1 MYLRKWS
8 PIKYLMYLWLAILVW
23 IFCRCESAATMH
35 LAPTSSYASSS
46 SIIGSSSSSS
56 SSSSDSINSITEL
69 FANGNRNQVVAA
81 GPRGDASELV
91 DSTSPYQWQP
101 PRWPFTPESTT
112 QRQQVTSR
120 LFTKLVG
127 KTASNS
133 ARRWTPVQV
142 ADLSSYRPINY
153 ANRVLVENANKQ
165 LINPTYLREHQQQQ
179 QKQQQQQ
186 LPKLPASLSQS
197 NTNQD
202 SPNNKN
208 NNNNNSKIN
217 TSSSSIN
224 STSSSRNISSS
235 TSISDESVSLAE
247 ERLQLQWKL
256 RMNQKRA
263 RRLAHRMQL
272 GATPGDALILANRNR
287 RDSARLTAAAT
298 FSSHQAQRRL
308 GPGAGGPGSG
318 PARRYCSARDPA
330 TLAFD
335 APVVFEGKVK
345 SMSSDRRANFS
356 VTFEIVAVHK
366 KHTRF
371 YLPNN
376 VRLQF
381 TYRNFSEC
389 DIYREVYRE
398 RGIVREELEQ
408 GKVYFLFVKQLDLG
422 NFSILGQP
430 IRKTRRTTNG
440 VLEGVSET
448 YGKPP
453 AIYSITPNVTRQEGK
468 RVRLVCKVRGQP
480 PPKVT
485 WFKDK
490 RSINRNVTKYAQV
503 HLKKRSELIIH
514 SVIPSDAGEYECRA
528 KNKYAK
534 ISNSTHVRITA
545 KHSSTKQPKTT
556 HSTEPPYNPRP
567 CRGPGAEHF
576 CLNGG
581 TCIHFEDLQEWACT
595 CPKGFS
601 GNKCENKDIDYHPT
615 TSSKHQDCSYGYGYG
630 APRRPTPFCVK
641 TIQSRFTADR
651 FHRASH
657 PLV

>member
-1 MYLRKWS
+1 MYLRKWN
-8 PIKYLMYLWLAILVW
+8 PIKYLMFSWLAILVW

-35 LAPTSSYASSS
+35 LAPSSSYASS
-46 SIIGSSSSSS
+46 
-56 SSSSDSINSITEL
+56 INSIGSFSNGRRNSILEL
-69 FANGNRNQVVAA
+69 FANENSNQAA
-81 GPRGDASELV
+81 GSTSDTSELV
-91 DSTSPYQWQP
+91 DSTSPYQRR
-101 PRWPFTPESTT
+101 PRQWPFTPESST
-112 QRQQVTSR
+112 QRKHATQYLTKSISKTTSTDRR
-120 LFTKLVG
+120 LPL
-127 KTASNS
+127 
-133 ARRWTPVQV
+133 VQV
-142 ADLSSYRPINY
+142 DRQLSVHHPINY
-153 ANRVLVENANKQ
+153 ANRALVANANKQ
-165 LINPTYLREHQQQQ
+165 LINPTYSRE
-179 QKQQQQQ
+179 QKQSQ
-186 LPKLPASLSQS
+186 LPILPASLSQF
-197 NTNQD
+197 TANQD
-202 SPNNKN
+202 SHNNV
-208 NNNNNSKIN
+208 NS
-217 TSSSSIN
+217 SSSSIISTKSN
-224 STSSSRNISSS
+224 SSNSSA
-235 TSISDESVSLAE
+235 SISVENAAQAE
-247 ERLQLQWKL
+247 EHLQRQWKL
-256 RMNQKRA
+256 RMSQKRA
-263 RRLAHRMQL
+263 RRLAHRL
-272 GATPGDALILANRNR
+272 RLAASPEEAATNRNR
-287 RDSARLTAAAT
+287 RDSARPSAPTSVAAQ
-298 FSSHQAQRRL
+298 SNNQIPRRT
-308 GPGAGGPGSG
+308 GGPGSIG
-318 PARRYCSARDPA
+318 PGRRYCSARDPA

-356 VTFEIVAVHK
+356 VTFEIVTIHK
-366 KHTRF
+366 KHTKF

-381 TYRNFSEC
+381 SYRNFSEC
-389 DIYREVYRE
+389 DIYRETYRE

-408 GKVYFLFVKQLDLG
+408 GKVYFLFVKQIDLG
-422 NFSILGQP
+422 NFTILGQP
-430 IRKTRRTTNG
+430 IRKTRRTTSG

-453 AIYSITPNVTRQEGK
+453 VIYSITSNVTRQEGK

-534 ISNSTHVRITA
+534 ISNSTHVRIAA
-545 KHSSTKQPKTT
+545 KHTNSKQPKST

-630 APRRPTPFCVK
+630 APRRSTPFCVND
-641 TIQSRFTADR
+641 TGRSFQQE
-651 FHRASH
+651 
-657 PLV
+657 

>member
-35 LAPTSSYASSS
+35 LATASSYASSS
-46 SIIGSSSSSS
+46 SVIDDGSSSSISS
-56 SSSSDSINSITEL
+56 SNSGSINSISKL
-69 FANGNRNQVVAA
+69 FPNGNRIRVAA
-81 GPRGDASELV
+81 ASPKSDTSELV
-91 DSTSPYQWQP
+91 DSTSPHQWRP
-101 PRWPFTPESTT
+101 PRWPFTPKSTSP
-112 QRQQVTSR
+112 RSTSETTSH
-120 LFTKLVG
+120 FTK
-127 KTASNS
+127 AAISS
-133 ARRWTPVQV
+133 DRRRPPVQV

-153 ANRVLVENANKQ
+153 ANRVLVETANKQ
-165 LINPTYLREHQQQQ
+165 LINPMHLKDHQRQYQHQQQE
-179 QKQQQQQ
+179 QQQ

-197 NTNQD
+197 TANHD
-202 SPNNKN
+202 SPKN
-208 NNNNNSKIN
+208 NSSNNS
-217 TSSSSIN
+217 SSSSIN
-224 STSSSRNISSS
+224 STSSS
-235 TSISDESVSLAE
+235 TSISVESASQAE
-247 ERLQLQWKL
+247 VQLQFQWRL

-272 GATPGDALILANRNR
+272 RGSTSDALTLANRNR
-287 RDSARLTAAAT
+287 RDSARPGTIGSHSGSHLTQQP
-298 FSSHQAQRRL
+298 FRRS
-308 GPGAGGPGSG
+308 GGAGGGPG
-318 PARRYCSARDPA
+318 PTRRYCSARDPA
-330 TLAFD
+330 SLASEV
-335 APVVFEGKVK
+335 PIVFEGKVK

-356 VTFEIVAVHK
+356 VTFEIVAVYK
-366 KHTRF
+366 KHTKF

-381 TYRNFSEC
+381 SYRNFSEC
-389 DIYREVYRE
+389 DILREIYRE
-398 RGIVREELEQ
+398 RGIVRDELEQ

-422 NFSILGQP
+422 NFSIFGQP

-440 VLEGVSET
+440 VLDGVSDK

-453 AIYSITPNVTRQEGK
+453 EIYSISPNVTRQEGK

-503 HLKKRSELIIH
+503 HLKKRSELIIN

-528 KNKYAK
+528 KNKYTK
-534 ISNSTHVRITA
+534 ISNYTHVRITA
-545 KHSSTKQPKTT
+545 KYSSTKQPKPT
-556 HSTEPPYNPRP
+556 HSTESPHYPPP
-567 CRGPGAEHF
+567 CRGQGAEHF

-581 TCIHFEDLQEWACT
+581 SCIHFEEILEWACR

-601 GNKCENKDIDYHPT
+601 GQKCENKDIDYHPT

-630 APRRPTPFCVK
+630 GHREC
-641 TIQSRFTADR
+641 AD
-651 FHRASH
+651 FLLMDSPVAMPVLP
-657 PLV
+657 PLYDYDDDSDI